1 VTDPSQVQPPHPS
14 TEGAGLV
21 RSRILEAMERRMA
34 GQPDPVRRLLQQQ
47 LERASGEDA
56 QRSTPVAPEG
66 EVRRDRPAPTPLAQ
80 LNLHVRA
87 TVAAR
92 AEPQLPGETHDAD
105 ELASLKGFRRTW
117 ARGRTLEQLE
127 QALVRK
133 PANAGPLNS
142 HALVLQVLSLMRD
155 LSPDYL
161 RRFVGTVETLQWL
174 ERACDKLPRDTG
186 KPANAGKRG
195 TRARAKK

>member
-1 VTDPSQVQPPHPS
+1 MSEAVPLHP
-14 TEGAGLV
+14 A
-21 RSRILEAMERRMA
+21 RIRTLEAIARRAA
-34 GQPDPVRRLLQQQ
+34 GQPEAVRLLLQQKLPADFAQAAQ
-47 LERASGEDA
+47 LASPPLRVGETKRVA
-56 QRSTPVAPEG
+56 LASTPLV
-66 EVRRDRPAPTPLAQ
+66 Q
-80 LNLHVRA
+80 LNLHIRA
-87 TVAAR
+87 AAAAR
-92 AEPQLPGETHDAD
+92 AEPALPGEAHDPD
-105 ELASLKGFRRTW
+105 ELTNARAFRRAW

-127 QALVRK
+127 QALMRK

-161 RRFVGTVETLQWL
+161 RRFVGTVESLQWL

-186 KPANAGKRG
+186 KPASAGKRG

>member
-1 VTDPSQVQPPHPS
+1 VSEAVPVHPARLRTLEAIARRAAAQPEAVRLLLEQKLPADLAQVAQAAQPPTQPLRVR
-14 TEGAGLV
+14 EPRREAPAG
-21 RSRILEAMERRMA
+21 
-34 GQPDPVRRLLQQQ
+34 
-47 LERASGEDA
+47 
-56 QRSTPVAPEG
+56 
-66 EVRRDRPAPTPLAQ
+66 TPLAQ
-80 LNLHVRA
+80 LNLHIRA
-87 TVAAR
+87 TEAAR
-92 AEPQLPGETHDAD
+92 AEAPLPGETHDPD
-105 ELASLKGFRRTW
+105 ELVNARAFRRAW

>member
-1 VTDPSQVQPPHPS
+1 VSEAARLHP
-14 TEGAGLV
+14 A
-21 RSRILEAMERRMA
+21 RIRTLEAIARRA
-34 GQPDPVRRLLQQQ
+34 ACQPEAVRLLLQQKPPADFAQPAQPAQPAQ
-47 LERASGEDA
+47 LATPPLRVRESKRDA
-56 QRSTPVAPEG
+56 
-66 EVRRDRPAPTPLAQ
+66 PAGAPLAQ
-80 LNLHVRA
+80 LNLHIRA
-87 TVAAR
+87 AAAAR
-92 AEPQLPGETHDAD
+92 AESPLPGETHDPD
-105 ELASLKGFRRTW
+105 ELANARAFRRAW